1 MKTFDTF
8 MADIGLMT
16 GKRLESLRPGAEL
29 DLLEVSAAAKQVIVR
44 GVDGKTVRRT
54 FKEFEQIWSALA
66 KSGMVHVDTVLK
78 GSGSRRNQPETI
90 VASLPYIEWGKVERR
105 KHLFLVESRRAGE
118 PKPKPIDPFLQRQIV
133 LRQTASK
140 SDSELPSF
148 VIVTASIV
156 SFCTAFGT
164 RGKCR
169 PVSPN
174 LYELCL
180 GTTVGWVCH
189 RSLFPSIELGT
200 YILLGSKSPP
210 EPGCLILAS
219 LGDVQCLEPSSS

>member
-90 VASLPYIEWGKVERR
+90 VASLPYIELGKV
-105 KHLFLVESRRAGE
+105 
-118 PKPKPIDPFLQRQIV
+118 
-133 LRQTASK
+133 
-140 SDSELPSF
+140 
-148 VIVTASIV
+148 
-156 SFCTAFGT
+156 
-164 RGKCR
+164 
-169 PVSPN
+169 
-174 LYELCL
+174 
-180 GTTVGWVCH
+180 
-189 RSLFPSIELGT
+189 
-200 YILLGSKSPP
+200 
-210 EPGCLILAS
+210 
-219 LGDVQCLEPSSS
+219 